1 MFGTRLPV
9 RCGVGGVQGPPG
21 ARPEPAEHDAGLQ
34 LGLGVAARRHAAV
47 AHVSAGPHRH
57 GAQLPHPP
65 RQQPVLPLALCN
77 TQTEVSVSSRAAND
91 PRPLLTLSSANAL
104 QTYVCKCAPPIGW
117 RAHHWIGPYSTRPD
131 PYSFFFWSTGWE
143 VISNRCSHS
152 SMQQLGSS

>member
-47 AHVSAGPHRH
+47 AHMSAGPHRH

-77 TQTEVSVSSRAAND
+77 TQTEVSGQR
-91 PRPLLTLSSANAL
+91 L
-104 QTYVCKCAPPIGW
+104 
-117 RAHHWIGPYSTRPD
+117 
-131 PYSFFFWSTGWE
+131 F
-143 VISNRCSHS
+143 
-152 SMQQLGSS
+152 